1 MGGIDNMHS
10 KVAIEATIDGKKANI
25 ILIRDYIPYLTVDYY
40 VSTAMCKFDK
50 GVVLLSVNKKVPYDK
65 LISMMDF
72 YVSGLNLII
81 RGNIEIPH
89 MDTDKLQMCINN
101 KEKVKVIKLLKEDTG
116 YTSAIIC
123 GFDELD
129 IKKTSTAFYIMIER
143 FFKNNKMAE

>member
-1 MGGIDNMHS
+1 MHS
-10 KVAIEATIDGKKANI
+10 EVAIEATIDGKKANI
-25 ILIRDYIPYLTVDYY
+25 VLIRDYIACLTADHYI
-40 VSTAMCKFDK
+40 STAIGKFDK

-89 MDTDKLQMCINN
+89 MDTDKLQIRINN
-101 KEKVKVIKLLKEDTG
+101 KEKVNEIKLLKEDTG

-123 GFDELD
+123 GFDGLD
-129 IKKTSTAFYIMIER
+129 IKKASTAFHIMIER
-143 FFKNNKMAE
+143 FFENNKMAE

>member
-1 MGGIDNMHS
+1 MHS

>member
-1 MGGIDNMHS
+1 MHS
-10 KVAIEATIDGKKANI
+10 EIVVEATIDGKKANI
-25 ILIRDYIPYLTVDYY
+25 VLVQDYITYLTVDYY
-40 VSTAMCKFDK
+40 ISAAMYKFDK
-50 GVVLLSVNKKVPYDK
+50 GTVLLSVNKKVPYDK

-81 RGNIEIPH
+81 EGNIEIPH
-89 MDTDKLQMCINN
+89 IDADKLQLHINK

-129 IKKTSTAFYIMIER
+129 IKKASTAFYIMIER
-143 FFKNNKMAE
+143 FFKK

>member
-1 MGGIDNMHS
+1 MHS
-10 KVAIEATIDGKKANI
+10 EVSVEATIDGKKENI
-25 ILIRDYIPYLTVDYY
+25 ILIRDYIPYLTVDHY
-40 VSTAMCKFDK
+40 VSTAICKFDK
-50 GVVLLSVNKKVPYDK
+50 GVVLLSVNKKVSYDK

-89 MDTDKLQMCINN
+89 MDTDKLQIRINK

-129 IKKTSTAFYIMIER
+129 IKKASTAFYITIER
-143 FFKNNKMAE
+143 FFKK